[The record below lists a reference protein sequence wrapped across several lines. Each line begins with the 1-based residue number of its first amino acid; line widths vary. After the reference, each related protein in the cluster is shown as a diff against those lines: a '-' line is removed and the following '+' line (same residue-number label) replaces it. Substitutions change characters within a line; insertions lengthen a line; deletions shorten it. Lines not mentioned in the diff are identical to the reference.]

1 MPDKQV
7 KRLIV
12 EMKQNDQNK
21 LNLSDKGLSSILDLP
36 EICKFITRYKTAQLI
51 FKQTKYFD

>member
-21 LNLSDKGLSSILDLP
+21 LNLSDIDLP